1 MGQVATA
8 VQTRSL
14 VDVRVLQMHTKVKY
28 YSFLSFKLS
37 QTRELRNKH
46 FALRRKI
53 NENFMS
59 CHSLYFDY

>member
-8 VQTRSL
+8 VQTRSS
-14 VDVRVLQMHTKVKY
+14 VYVLQMHTKVKY
-28 YSFLSFKLS
+28 YPFLSFKLS
-37 QTRELRNKH
+37 QTRELRKKH

-53 NENFMS
+53 NENFMF